1 MLKKKIGNRI
11 IVSYIVLITTLIIV
25 LLFLII
31 DHIRDYHH
39 SVLKREMTE
48 KINFIELEI
57 RNAPQR
63 YLAGTVTDRESRVR
77 ELSSIVNLRITLVD
91 FSGRVLADSE
101 YTHVDEMD
109 NHRYRVEIKDAISRG
124 SGESIRYSGTLKTDM
139 LYIAKKSDMEIIR
152 LAKPLREVDESI
164 ALLRGYILMVGAAAL
179 FLSSIIVVIVSR
191 RITRPINETVRFARD
206 FSNGEFGRRIP
217 NYSDDEIGTL
227 QKALNRLAD
236 TVVEKIDSLLFE
248 QNKLETTIESI
259 NDGIAVVGRDKSIL
273 IANRAFKSLLDI
285 ESAVV
290 GKLFFE
296 AIRNRA
302 LNTRIEQAHA
312 TNMPAMF
319 EETFLNGRHCD
330 VFINPISGEQNAGGI
345 LIVLHDTTE
354 RKKVE
359 QMKTDL
365 VGNMSHELKT
375 PIAILK
381 GYLETME
388 PHLSDPVMAK
398 ELLHKA
404 LANVDRQSSLINDI
418 LKLNRL
424 ETSMEFAAEY
434 VDVREIIRSSIDILI
449 PKAQKKNISITF
461 NTDGQNARVQGNKFL
476 AEEILFNIIDNA
488 VNYNTEGGSI
498 AVDMEKNGSR
508 LTVAIVDTGVGIPE
522 DSIDRIFE
530 RFYRVD
536 KSRSRATGG
545 TGLGLS
551 IVKHAAEILGWN
563 IKVTSSSS
571 GTKFIIEI

>member
-1 MLKKKIGNRI
+1 MFKRVSNRI
-11 IVSYIVLITTLIIV
+11 IISFMTLIATLVAV
-25 LLFLII
+25 LLLLII
-31 DHIRDYHH
+31 DEIRDYHH
-39 SVLKREMTE
+39 AILKREMVE

-57 RNAPQR
+57 RNAPRR
-63 YLAGTVTDRESRVR
+63 YLGGAIADREMRIR
-77 ELSSIVNLRITLVD
+77 ELSAIVNLRITLVD
-91 FSGRVLADSE
+91 FNGIVIADSQ
-101 YTHVDEMD
+101 YTHIDEMD
-109 NHRYRVEIKDAISRG
+109 NHRYRLEIKGALARG
-124 SGESIRYSGTLKTDM
+124 IGESIRYSGTLKTDM
-139 LYIAKKSDMEIIR
+139 LYIARKSDAEIIR
-152 LAKPLREVDESI
+152 LAKPLGEVDENIARLSGYILAVGAI
-164 ALLRGYILMVGAAAL
+164 ALLLSLLIVIL
-179 FLSSIIVVIVSR
+179 VSR

-206 FSNGEFGRRIP
+206 FSNGEFSRRIP

-236 TVVEKIDSLLFE
+236 TVVEKINSLLFE
-248 QNKLETTIESI
+248 QNKLEITIESI

-285 ESAVV
+285 EAAVV

-296 AIRNRA
+296 AIRNRT
-302 LNTRIEQAHA
+302 LNTRIEQTHA
-312 TNMPAMF
+312 TGIAVTF
-319 EETFLNGRHCD
+319 EEAFLNGRHCD
-330 VFINPISGEQNAGGI
+330 VFINPIAGGQNLGGI

-354 RKKVE
+354 KKKVE

-365 VGNMSHELKT
+365 VSNMSHELKT

-388 PHLSDPVMAK
+388 PHLSDPDMSK

-404 LANVDRQSSLINDI
+404 LVNVDRQSSLINDI

-424 ETSMEFAAEY
+424 ETSREFATDY
-434 VDVREIIRSSIDILI
+434 IDVRDIISTSIDILG
-449 PKAQKKNISITF
+449 PKAQKKNVTMLF
-461 NTDGQNARVQGNKFL
+461 NTDGQSARVLGNRFL
-476 AEEILFNIIDNA
+476 AEEIFFNIIDNA
-488 VNYNTEGGSI
+488 INYNIEGGSI
-498 AVDMEKNGSR
+498 TVDMEKTGER
-508 LTVAIVDTGVGIPE
+508 LTVAIVDTGIGIPE
-522 DSIDRIFE
+522 DSLDRVFE

-563 IKVTSSSS
+563 IKISSVST

>member
-11 IVSYIVLITTLIIV
+11 IVSYLVLITTLIIA

-39 SVLKREMTE
+39 SVLRREMTE

-63 YLAGTVTDRESRVR
+63 YLGGTAGDRGARVR

-91 FSGRVLADSE
+91 FSGRVVADSE
-101 YTHVDEMD
+101 YNRVDEMD
-109 NHRYRVEIKDAISRG
+109 NHRYRVEINDALSRG
-124 SGESIRYSGTLKTDM
+124 FGESIRYSATLKTDM
-139 LYIAKKSDMEIIR
+139 LYLARKSDMEIIR
-152 LAKPLREVDESI
+152 LAKPLREVDENI

-285 ESAVV
+285 ETAIV
-290 GKLFFE
+290 GRLFFE
-296 AIRNRA
+296 AIRNRT
-302 LNTRIEQAHA
+302 LNSRIEQAHA
-312 TNMPAMF
+312 TNIPAMF

-330 VFINPISGEQNAGGI
+330 IFINPIAGEHDTGGV

-365 VGNMSHELKT
+365 VSNMSHELKT

-388 PHLSDPVMAK
+388 SHLSDPAMAK
-398 ELLHKA
+398 ELLQKA
-404 LANVDRQSSLINDI
+404 LVNVDRQSSLINDI

-424 ETSMEFAAEY
+424 ETSRDFATEY
-434 VDVREIIRSSIDILI
+434 IDVREIIGTSIEILG
-449 PKAQKKNISITF
+449 PKTQKKNIAVTF
-461 NTDGQNARVQGNKFL
+461 NTDGQSARVPGNRFL
-476 AEEILFNIIDNA
+476 AEEIFFNLIDNA
-488 VNYNTEGGSI
+488 INYNTEGGSI
-498 AVDMEKNGSR
+498 IIDMEKKGES
-508 LTVAIVDTGVGIPE
+508 LTVAIVDTGIGIPG

-563 IKVTSSSS
+563 IKVTSSSG
-571 GTKFIIEI
+571 GTRFIIEI